1 MRTGA
6 LAAVTSVLA
15 TVVIVV
21 GSAIALT
28 SASSA
33 RADSGAA
40 ASPTARTTKT
50 SAASP
55 SAFASPSASAA
66 APAAVREGICTAPAA
81 DKAIAARLSADIR
94 GALRGREGYQGVTVY
109 DAVTGITCSDDSS
122 RPMDSASIVKTII
135 LAALL
140 RWHQETGTALSAYE
154 QDEAT
159 AMITESDDDAATDLW
174 DEVGRTRLQ
183 QFLDAAKMTET
194 ELGSGG
200 YWGLTQVTAH
210 DEMLLL
216 RLLDQ
221 SNPVLTA
228 TSRSYELGLMA
239 DVISSQRWGT
249 PAGAPGDVTVH
260 VKNGWLG
267 DAAGWHIN
275 SLGLFTGEDRNYMMA
290 VLTTAGPSEEY
301 GIDTIEGVARLVNQ
315 DLSQADAAAESA
327 ASAARSPASAGA
339 TVPAL
344 PS

>member
-15 TVVIVV
+15 TAVIVA

-28 SASSA
+28 STSSA
-33 RADSGAA
+33 RADSGAT
-40 ASPTARTTKT
+40 ASPTARASKT

-55 SAFASPSASAA
+55 PPPASAA
-66 APAAVREGICTAPAA
+66 APAEVREGICTAPAA
-81 DKAIAARLSADIR
+81 DKAIAARLAADIR

-109 DAVTGITCSDDSS
+109 DAMTGISCSDDSS

-194 ELGSGG
+194 ELGGGG

-221 SNPVLTA
+221 TNSVLTA
-228 TSRSYELGLMA
+228 ASRSYELGLMA

-267 DAAGWHIN
+267 DASGWHIN

-327 ASAARSPASAGA
+327 ASAARSSASAEA